1 MTNTTARIRKEGK
14 DFEIIVDLERALKYK
29 KGDSKSIDFLEVDQI
44 FTNAKKGDKVANS
57 ELEKSFGTSNLYEMV
72 DRIVKHGDILLT
84 QEYRDEEREKKFKQ
98 VIDFLVVNAVE
109 PSSGRP
115 HTPER
120 IKSALEQANVNI
132 KNAPIEEQIM
142 EIIDKISTIIPIKV
156 QIKKIKITIPSIH
169 TGKAYGLIAK
179 YKEKEDWLANGDLEV
194 VLHIPAGSVMGFY
207 DKLNSI
213 THGSAL
219 SEELKED

>member
-14 DFEIIVDLERALKYK
+14 DFEIIVDLEKALKYRR
-29 KGDSKSIDFLEVDQI
+29 GESKDIDFLEVDQI
-44 FTNAKKGDKVANS
+44 FTNAKKGDRVPNT
-57 ELEKSFGTSNLYEMV
+57 ELEKAFGTSELYAVV

-98 VIDFLVVNAVE
+98 VIDFLVVNAIE

-142 EIIDKISTIIPIKV
+142 EIIDKISAIIPIKV
-156 QIKKIKITIPSIH
+156 QVKKIKITIPSIH
-169 TGKAYGLIAK
+169 TGKAYGLITK
-179 YKEKEDWLANGDLEV
+179 YKDKENWLANGDLEV

-219 SEELKED
+219 SEEIKED